1 MSVRSHQSRQRNLIA
16 KLVYRAFAVGMAL
29 LSIVA
34 LVGLSGAIVFADLK
48 TPRPAEQGIQA
59 ATPLKAVE
67 KLNGF
72 QQ

>member
-1 MSVRSHQSRQRNLIA
+1 MTVRSHQSRQRNLMA

-48 TPRPAEQGIQA
+48 IPRPAELAEQATRA
-59 ATPLKAVE
+59 ATPSKAVE
-67 KLNGF
+67 K
-72 QQ
+72 